1 MHRRY
6 ISIEPGNFP
15 GQVRGRQ
22 KIDLITLNVKLTLSG
37 EEGGGSLVG
46 LELTLRK
53 NEEKPT
59 KR

>member
-15 GQVRGRQ
+15 RQVRGRR

-37 EEGGGSLVG
+37 EEGGGGESRGFGIDVQ
-46 LELTLRK
+46 EKMRK
-53 NEEKPT
+53 SQ
-59 KR
+59 